1 MLHPTIPLLLNRA
14 TIRILAA
21 GSIAA
26 LAGCA
31 SPADAVEGRDLTFDS
46 QSYFAVTVDTRKDD
60 IELYWRNPDNGQP
73 FGGLE
78 ALKTWTAGK
87 GRTLA
92 FAANAGIYDREFKP
106 LGLYVENGKTVVP
119 LNLAHGNPRS
129 GNFSL
134 LPNGVF
140 AVYDDG
146 SAEVRTSDAFRAA
159 GRKPRWATQSGP
171 MLVID
176 GEINPQFENGS
187 DSMKWRSGVCAK
199 TPREVVFVVSRA
211 PVNFHSFARLF
222 RDAIGC
228 RDALFLDGTISQFYT
243 PEAGYTGAPAFMTKP
258 YAGMIAV
265 FPKRPGALPAD

>member
-1 MLHPTIPLLLNRA
+1 MTSPLVF
-14 TIRILAA
+14 RIAAA
-21 GSIAA
+21 GA
-26 LAGCA
+26 LAVGAFGCA
-31 SPADAVEGRDLTFDS
+31 APADAVEGRDLVFDS
-46 QSYFAVTVDTRKDD
+46 QSYFAVTVDTRRED
-60 IELYWRNPDNGQP
+60 IELYWRNPDTDQP
-73 FGGLE
+73 FATLE
-78 ALKTWTAGK
+78 GLKTWTANK
-87 GRTLA
+87 GRPLA
-92 FAANAGIYDREFKP
+92 FATNAGIYDRDFKP

-146 SAEVRTSDAFRAA
+146 SVEVRTSEAFRAA
-159 GRKPRWATQSGP
+159 GRKPKWATQSGP

-176 GEINPQFENGS
+176 GEINTQFDNGS

-199 TPREVVFVVSRA
+199 SAREAVFVVSRA

-222 RDAIGC
+222 RDELGC
-228 RDALFLDGTISQFYT
+228 RDALFLDGTISQAFT
-243 PEAGYTGAPAFMTKP
+243 PDDGYAGAPAFMTKP

-265 FPKRPGALPAD
+265 FPKKP

>member
-1 MLHPTIPLLLNRA
+1 MPHPHLPRTAPHILVRLLA
-14 TIRILAA
+14 IGVLAA
-21 GSIAA
+21 SAF
-26 LAGCA
+26 GCA
-31 SPADAVEGRDLTFDS
+31 APADAVDGREVVFDS
-46 QSYFAVTVDTRKDD
+46 QSYFAVTVDTRRED
-60 IELYWRNPDNGQP
+60 IELHWRNPDTDQP
-73 FGGLE
+73 FASIE

-87 GRTLA
+87 GRPLA
-92 FAANAGIYDREFKP
+92 FATNAGIYDREFKP
-106 LGLYVENGKTVVP
+106 LGLYVENGKTLVP

-146 SAEVRTSDAFRAA
+146 SVEVRTSDAFRAA

-176 GEINPQFENGS
+176 GEINTQFDNGS

-199 TPREVVFVVSRA
+199 SAHEAVFVVSRA

-222 RDAIGC
+222 RDELGC
-228 RDALFLDGTISQFYT
+228 RDALFLDGTISQAFT
-243 PEAGYTGAPAFMTKP
+243 PGDGYTGAPAFMTKP
-258 YAGMIAV
+258 YAGIVAV
-265 FPKRPGALPAD
+265 FAKPK